1 MRQVFEVIQFEGEF
15 VDDNVAVVVR
25 LETPFDLQ
33 LLQTIHEVQ
42 HVTDVLPLVT
52 WLCLEHDT

>member
-25 LETPFDLQ
+25 LKTPFDLQ

-42 HVTDVLPLVT
+42 HVTHVLPLVT
-52 WLCLEHDT
+52 